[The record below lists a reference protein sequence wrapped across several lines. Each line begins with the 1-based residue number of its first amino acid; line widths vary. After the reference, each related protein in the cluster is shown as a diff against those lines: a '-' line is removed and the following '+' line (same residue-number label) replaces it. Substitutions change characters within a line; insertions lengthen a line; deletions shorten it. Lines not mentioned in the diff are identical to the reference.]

1 MMILLALYL
10 LYRIA
15 IINLTHEAK
24 GLDTYEKTREK
35 FLNCKDK
42 RSISILDHNYRE
54 EIGHVALGL
63 KWFKYIAE
71 NRKFSTSNIS
81 SSSSSCCCCSNSST
95 STCIDYF
102 HQLSRRY
109 FKGKLKEP
117 FNHIARYQAGL
128 TKEWYLPLAK

>member
-10 LYRIA
+10 SNRIA

-24 GLDTYEKTREK
+24 GLDSYEKTREK
-35 FLNCKDK
+35 FVNCKDK
-42 RSISILDHNYRE
+42 RSITILDHNYRE

-71 NRKFSTSNIS
+71 KRKFSTTSCQ
-81 SSSSSCCCCSNSST
+81 SSC
-95 STCIDYF
+95 CIDYF

>member
-1 MMILLALYL
+1 MMLLALYL
-10 LYRIA
+10 SYRIA

-35 FLNCKDK
+35 FVNCKDK
-42 RSISILDHNYRE
+42 RSITILDHNYRE

-63 KWFKYIAE
+63 KWFKYIAK
-71 NRKFSTSNIS
+71 NRKFSTSCQS
-81 SSSSSCCCCSNSST
+81 SY
-95 STCIDYF
+95 CIDYF

-128 TKEWYLPLAK
+128 TNEWYIPLAK